1 MKKFVKLSLA
11 AVALAAVSSAALAA
25 APGAYVGAGIGYGRL
40 EQANAFPKGTVPST
54 VKTSQQKGNVEG
66 RAFVGYNFN
75 QNFGVEGGYNYVG
88 DATVKAN
95 TVKGITPAGS
105 FKYTNQ
111 IQTGDLVA
119 KAYLPISDSGFNLYA
134 LGGAAYVHSNEKF
147 SGTGVTNVQ
156 TTTNKVR
163 PKYGIGASY
172 DIPNSPVT
180 TSLELSRV
188 QGTGDHTAIPNLD
201 SAMFTV
207 SYTFDGTN

>member
-1 MKKFVKLSLA
+1 MKLVKLSLV

-40 EQANAFPKGTVPST
+40 EQANAFPKGSVPNTVS
-54 VKTSQQKGNVEG
+54 TSQQKGNVAG
-66 RAFVGYNFN
+66 RAFVGYNIN
-75 QNFGVEGGYNYVG
+75 QNFGVEAGYNYFG
-88 DATVKAN
+88 DATVKASSKSVPN
-95 TVKGITPAGS
+95 AN

-111 IQTGDLVA
+111 IQTGDLVG

-134 LGGAAYVHSNEKF
+134 LGGAAYVHSNEKA
-147 SGTGVTNVQ
+147 SGTVLKSS
-156 TTTNKVR
+156 TTSTNKVR

-188 QGTGDHTAIPNLD
+188 QGTGDKSSIPNVD